1 MERYE
6 RTKILEQIIME
17 MKGNGNDEIK
27 KKGIKVKKKLVL
39 EEFVFSRNKTKFL
52 KNTFVQELGKSQ
64 NVWNYI

>member
-1 MERYE
+1 
-6 RTKILEQIIME
+6 

>member
-64 NVWNYI
+64 NVWSYI

>member
-1 MERYE
+1 MQDPGEAVYLTKSLERYD

-39 EEFVFSRNKTKFL
+39 EEFVFSRK
-52 KNTFVQELGKSQ
+52 
-64 NVWNYI
+64 

>member
-39 EEFVFSRNKTKFL
+39 EEFVFFKK
-52 KNTFVQELGKSQ
+52 
-64 NVWNYI
+64 